1 MKTQMKVYS
10 ILSTI
15 PSFHDT
21 NQWSEVLWLLPI
33 LVILE
38 LVLSADNAIAL
49 AAIAR
54 QLEDPAQ
61 QRYALNL
68 GLTLAIGLRFCLIV
82 AARWVLLFWPLQLG
96 AALYLLWLCARHFL
110 IDHNELEEVSS
121 KVNHSF
127 TLPPLWNT
135 VITLGLTDLAFS
147 LDSVAAAIAVS
158 DRLAIVMAGGI
169 IGVVGLRFTAGLFIR
184 YLSIYVNLETAGY
197 LAVGFVG
204 LRLLLRL
211 SIPSM
216 VIPEWYLVAIVLILF
231 IWGFSKRFDIINDE
245 NKYLEDQ

>member
-1 MKTQMKVYS
+1 MKFALT
-10 ILSTI
+10 LSSL
-15 PSFHDT
+15 PLLHSSDL
-21 NQWSEVLWLLPI
+21 WGEVVWLLPL

-54 QLEDPAQ
+54 QLDDPAQ

-82 AARWVLLFWPLQLG
+82 AARWVLRFWPLQLG
-96 AALYLLWLCARHFL
+96 AALYLLWLCARHFGTYR
-110 IDHNELEEVSS
+110 DDLEDLSS
-121 KVNHSF
+121 EIGDNF
-127 TLPPLWNT
+127 DTPLLWDT

-158 DRLAIVMAGGI
+158 DRLEIVMAGGI
-169 IGVVGLRFTAGLFIR
+169 IGVIGLRFTAGLFIR
-184 YLSIYVNLETAGY
+184 YLSIYANLEPAGY

-211 SIPSM
+211 SIPHIP
-216 VIPEWYLVAIVLILF
+216 IPEWCLVTTILLLF
-231 IWGFSKRFDIINDE
+231 IWGFSKKFEAVDDGKILQN
-245 NKYLEDQ
+245 NS